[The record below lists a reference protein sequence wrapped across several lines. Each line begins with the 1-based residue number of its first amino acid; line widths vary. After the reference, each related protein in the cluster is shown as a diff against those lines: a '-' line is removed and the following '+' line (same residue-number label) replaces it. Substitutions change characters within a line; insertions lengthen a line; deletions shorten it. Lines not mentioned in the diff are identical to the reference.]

1 MAQPPPGGTV
11 QPLDQQ
17 QPPGEPINQTIPRS
31 PYPAPPPF
39 WKHFTSTNLSRLE
52 VAEAQESFDAAELP
66 YELLVLRPPP
76 PPKTPDQQYTT
87 FNIPHHVVPRPTL
100 PVPPPDQPDGILLFK
115 PEDLIHPPQDSTGA
129 TARPHAR
136 LLSRLTKS
144 LLLNFLELTTI
155 MAENPRGYS
164 GQLTEDPQFYWAEKI
179 NDIGVLTEN
188 IAAVINLLRPHQ
200 ARESVKTM
208 LENRLI
214 EGREEMQRAGEVRL
228 KVEEFLQE
236 VENNG
241 KLLSADDTSM
251 SVDTNGVNGN
261 GIYAGGDKDKLAE
274 IEKARRLWAI
284 LDDLDGD

>member
-1 MAQPPPGGTV
+1 
-11 QPLDQQ
+11 
-17 QPPGEPINQTIPRS
+17 
-31 PYPAPPPF
+31 
-39 WKHFTSTNLSRLE
+39 
-52 VAEAQESFDAAELP
+52 
-66 YELLVLRPPP
+66 
-76 PPKTPDQQYTT
+76 
-87 FNIPHHVVPRPTL
+87 
-100 PVPPPDQPDGILLFK
+100 
-115 PEDLIHPPQDSTGA
+115 
-129 TARPHAR
+129 
-136 LLSRLTKS
+136 
-144 LLLNFLELTTI
+144 